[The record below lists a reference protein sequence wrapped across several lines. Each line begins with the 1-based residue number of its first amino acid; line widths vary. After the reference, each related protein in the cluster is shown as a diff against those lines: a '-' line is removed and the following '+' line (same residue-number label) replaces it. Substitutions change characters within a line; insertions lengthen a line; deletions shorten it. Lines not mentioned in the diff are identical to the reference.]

1 MNKSTLSMLT
11 IAVLFMASCGGSD
24 SSDDNDSGGDGSG
37 NGVIT
42 TPEIVNFASPPSSE
56 LITSGPVEVITED
69 TVRYHVINLL
79 DGNFTSTMIETA
91 TGLIIV
97 DVGPEFIENAGTEL
111 RTYADAISKPISII
125 MTHNHLDHW
134 GNMASFSDIPVYS
147 HDDVAP
153 LLMETTDFTDRYPSI
168 VNSVSSSQDIGGLT
182 FTFDTIQNAE
192 TGENGYVYIESI
204 QAVFVA
210 DLVYNRAHNFI
221 REYSPLDETN
231 EVDNWV
237 DGLGLLRTK
246 FGEYNHIFC
255 GHNGTRTDI
264 TNVIDENILYL
275 TIAQE
280 LISGLRPLSNGD
292 TASTVQE
299 IIDELLIIYPDH
311 VMSGLMFSLPGVFSP
326 DDPGADWFE

>member
-1 MNKSTLSMLT
+1 MNKNRLLILT
-11 IAVLFMASCGGSD
+11 IVVLFVAACD
-24 SSDDNDSGGDGSG
+24 SSSSNSGDDAT
-37 NGVIT
+37 IT
-42 TPEIVNFASPPSSE
+42 TQEVVSFAPAPPSE

-69 TVRYHVINLL
+69 TVRYHVVNLL
-79 DGNFTSTMIETA
+79 SGNFTSTMVETA
-91 TGLIIV
+91 TGLVLI

-111 RTYADAISKPISII
+111 RTYADAIGKPISII

-134 GNMASFSDIPVYS
+134 GNMASFTDVPVYS

-153 LLMETTDFTDRYPSI
+153 LLMQTTDFTDRYPSAVI
-168 VNSVSSSQDIGGLT
+168 SVSSSQEIGGLT

-192 TGENGYVYIESI
+192 TGENGYVYIESV

-210 DLVYNRAHNFI
+210 DLVYNQAHNFI
-221 REYSPLDETN
+221 REYSPLDGTN

-237 DGLGLLRTK
+237 EGLGLLRTK
-246 FGEYNHIFC
+246 FGTYSHIFC

-280 LISGLRPLSNGD
+280 LISGVRPLSNGD

-311 VMSGLMFSLPGVFSP
+311 VMSGLMFSLPGVFAP
-326 DDPGADWFE
+326 NDPGADWFE